1 MYSKKIGKLQN
12 LQFTILQNRNNQSD
26 QFKEFALLK
35 GSSIKQRKTKQ

>member
-12 LQFTILQNRNNQSD
+12 LLTLQNRNNQSD